1 MKIYLYRS
9 ISKCIDGDA
18 DLCQIS
24 SRKLKLTKSGELARN
39 QAPFN
44 KQCIINTDSLKLF
57 KIKKPRLEIITVY
70 IIDKNIFIEIVKNQ
84 YVL

>member
-9 ISKCIDGDA
+9 ISKCINGDA

-24 SRKLKLTKSGELARN
+24 SRKLKLTKSGELATN
-39 QAPFN
+39 QAPFD

-57 KIKKPRLEIITVY
+57 RIKKPRLKIITEYV
-70 IIDKNIFIEIVKNQ
+70 INKNIFIEIIKNQ
-84 YVL
+84 YYL

>member
-39 QAPFN
+39 QAPFD
-44 KQCIINTDSLKLF
+44 KQCIIYTDNLKLF
-57 KIKKPRLEIITVY
+57 KIRKPKLKIITEY
-70 IIDKNIFIEIVKNQ
+70 AIDKNIFNKIIKNQ
-84 YVL
+84 YDL

>member
-39 QAPFN
+39 QAPFS
-44 KQCIINTDSLKLF
+44 KQCIINSS
-57 KIKKPRLEIITVY
+57 
-70 IIDKNIFIEIVKNQ
+70 
-84 YVL
+84 

>member
-9 ISKCIDGDA
+9 INKCIDGDV

-44 KQCIINTDSLKLF
+44 KQCIIYSDNLKLF
-57 KIKKPRLEIITVY
+57 KIRKPKLNIITEYV
-70 IIDKNIFIEIVKNQ
+70 IDKNIFIEIIKNQ
-84 YVL
+84 YSL